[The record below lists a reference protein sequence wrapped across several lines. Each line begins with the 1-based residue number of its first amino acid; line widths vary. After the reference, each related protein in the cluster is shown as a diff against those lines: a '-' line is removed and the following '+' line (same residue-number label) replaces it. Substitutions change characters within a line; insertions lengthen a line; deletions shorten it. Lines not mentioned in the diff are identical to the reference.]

1 VIKGKDIV
9 VWFSCGAASAIA
21 AKLTLDK
28 YGKDNNVRIVN
39 NPIKEE
45 HEDNLRFLKDVE
57 KWIGKDIEFATNSKF
72 PNASCKEV
80 WDWKKF
86 MSGPM
91 GAPCTKFLKK
101 NARQEWEK
109 NNHCDYLVLGFTY
122 DEKKRAERFMLT
134 ERDNLLPVLIDEKVT
149 KQDCFDMLL
158 NKGLK
163 LPTIYKHGFPNAN
176 CIGCVK
182 ATSPTYWNLVRKE
195 FPKIFDD
202 RSEQSSKIGSK
213 LVRYK
218 GKRIFLKDLPPDAK
232 GKDLKNYH
240 IECGIFC
247 EEYVK

>member
-1 VIKGKDIV
+1 MVKGKDIV
-9 VWFSCGAASAIA
+9 VWFSCGAASAVA
-21 AKLTLDK
+21 AKVTLEK

-45 HEDNLRFLKDVE
+45 HVDNLRFLKDVE
-57 KWIGKDIEFATNSKF
+57 KWIGKDIEFALSSRF

-109 NNHCDYLVLGFTY
+109 NNNSDYLVLGFTY
-122 DEKKRAERFMLT
+122 DEQKRAERFMLT
-134 ERDNLLPVLIDEKVT
+134 ERNNLLPVLIEEKIT

-163 LPTIYKHGFPNAN
+163 LPQIYKHGFPNAN

-195 FPKIFDD
+195 FPKVFDD
-202 RSEQSSKIGSK
+202 RAEQSYRIGTK
-213 LVRYK
+213 LVRVN
-218 GKRIFLKDLPPDAK
+218 GKRMFLKDLPAR
-232 GKDLKNYH
+232 
-240 IECGIFC
+240 C
-247 EEYVK
+247 

>member
-9 VWFSCGAASAIA
+9 VWFSCGAASAVA
-21 AKLTLDK
+21 AKVTLEK
-28 YGKDNNVRIVN
+28 YGEDNNVRIVN

-45 HEDNLRFLKDVE
+45 HVDNLRFLKDVE
-57 KWIGKDIEFATNSKF
+57 KWIGKDIEFALSSKF

-109 NNHCDYLVLGFTY
+109 NNNSDYLVLGFTY
-122 DEKKRAERFMLT
+122 DEQKRAERFMLT
-134 ERDNLLPVLIDEKVT
+134 ERNNLLPVLIEEKIT

-163 LPTIYKHGFPNAN
+163 LPQIYKHGFPNAN

-195 FPKIFDD
+195 FPKVFDD
-202 RSEQSSKIGSK
+202 RAEQSYRIGTK
-213 LVRYK
+213 LVRVN
-218 GKRIFLKDLPPDAK
+218 GKRMFLKDLPPDAK
-232 GKDLKNYH
+232 SLPLKNYH

-247 EEYVK
+247 EEFVK